1 MIIHNTKNSFFMLYL
16 DSTDFEKYHIDPSS
30 VSAEQAMDI
39 LSRSCASFSPSPLA
53 AAEIEL
59 FPGNSDLL
67 MFIRANLA
75 SPVFYSF
82 DSIDDIVRAVQELPN
97 DTVSSLLLFEGNYLL
112 VIWPEDNSHCSISE
126 FAHLTD
132 ASSNFALHI
141 FEHAK
146 KLLAGNAVSE
156 LKKIFAA

>member
-1 MIIHNTKNSFFMLYL
+1 MLYL

-39 LSRSCASFSPSPLA
+39 LSRSCDSFSPSPLA

-67 MFIRANLA
+67 MFIRANFA

-82 DSIDDIVRAVQELPN
+82 ESIDDIVRAVQELPN

-112 VIWPEDNSHCSISE
+112 AIWPEDNSHCSISE
-126 FAHLTD
+126 FAHLADT
-132 ASSNFALHI
+132 SPNFALHI
-141 FEHAK
+141 FEHSK
-146 KLLAGNAVSE
+146 ELLAGNAVSE